1 MVTVVGA
8 SDVGMAKKQRTVMDR
23 EAVLRETVQAQKD
36 SGMKAE
42 EERRQA
48 EKEAVREEFKPK
60 PAICLLCK
68 RKFNSEATL
77 RLHEEKSDLHK
88 RNLEKAAD
96 EAAAELGC

>member
-1 MVTVVGA
+1 
-8 SDVGMAKKQRTVMDR
+8 MDR